1 MKWTE
6 LPVTAFVWSS
16 ATILLY
22 FPNRQLHRLVPKW
35 WTSPL
40 MLTPILLVWLAVE
53 LHIGYSKYIRATH
66 WLVSLLGAVT
76 VAFAVPI
83 YEQRKLI
90 SESWKILIIGL
101 LVGSATSVISSWT
114 LATVLGLNDSVRLSL
129 LPRSISTPFAMSVS
143 SSIGGMPDLTAVFV
157 ALTGV
162 FGAALGEAIIYWLPL
177 RSALARG
184 ALLGMGA
191 HGAGVAK
198 AHRIGQEEGAIA
210 GLVMVFVGVT
220 NVLVAPLAVGLLKR
234 VGF

>member
-6 LPVTAFVWSS
+6 LPMTTFVWSG

-22 FPNRQLHRLVPKW
+22 FPNRQLHRRVGKW

-40 MLTPILLVWLAVE
+40 MLTPILLVGLAVE
-53 LHIGYSKYIRATH
+53 LHISYTKYIRATR

-76 VAFAVPI
+76 VAFAIPI
-83 YEQRKLI
+83 YEQRKMI
-90 SESWKILIIGL
+90 SANWKLLTIGL
-101 LVGSATSVISSWT
+101 LVGSVTSVVSAWT

-143 SSIGGMPDLTAVFV
+143 DSIGGMPDLTAVFV

-162 FGAALGEAIIYWLPL
+162 FGAALGEAIIYRLPL
-177 RSALARG
+177 RSALVRG

-191 HGAGVAK
+191 HGAGVAT
-198 AHRIGQEEGAIA
+198 AHSVGQEEGAIA
-210 GLVMVFVGVT
+210 GLVMVFVGLT
-220 NVLVAPLAVGLLKR
+220 NVLVAPLAGGLLKHC
-234 VGF
+234 GS